1 MFSMKIAY
9 SKPMVSQ
16 LSSPIDAPIF
26 YPDTDGQPM
35 ANSTE
40 QFDWIL
46 MIEQNLAWMY
56 AKNPQVFVIGD
67 LFWYPVE
74 GKPKIV
80 TAPDVMVV
88 FGRPPGK
95 RSSYRQWEEENIP
108 PQVVFEI
115 LSPSNTKEEMDKKL
129 LFFDRYGVEE
139 YYIYDPHNNTMQ
151 GWLREE
157 SGLEPIAE
165 LDNWVSPRLE
175 IRFDLSGEELI
186 IYRAN
191 GSRFFN
197 YLEIS
202 QMLEEERQRAEIASQ
217 RAELESQRAELESQR
232 AELESQRAELESQK
246 ALAAQQR
253 AELEQERSQLLQAE
267 LQRYRE
273 RFGDLTS

>member
-1 MFSMKIAY
+1 
-9 SKPMVSQ
+9 MVSQ
-16 LSSPIDAPIF
+16 LPTPINPNIF

-46 MIEQNLAWMY
+46 TIEQNLAWIY
-56 AKNPQVFVIGD
+56 AHNPQVFVIGD

-74 GKPKIV
+74 GKPHIV

-95 RSSYRQWEEENIP
+95 RSSYKQWEEEGIP
-108 PQVVFEI
+108 PRVVFEI
-115 LSPSNTKEEMDKKL
+115 LSPSNTREEMEKKL

-139 YYIYDPHNNTMQ
+139 YYIYDPHNHAMR

-157 SGLEPIAE
+157 TGLEPITE
-165 LDNWVSPRLE
+165 LHNWVSPRLE
-175 IRFDLSGEELI
+175 IRFDLSGAELV
-186 IYRAN
+186 IYRPN
-191 GSRFFN
+191 GDRFFN

-202 QMLEEERQRAEIASQ
+202 QKLEEERQRAA
-217 RAELESQRAELESQR
+217 LESQRAELESQR
-232 AELESQRAELESQK
+232 AELESQRAEMESQRAELESQRAELETRK
-246 ALAAQQR
+246 ALAAQEQV
-253 AELEQERSQLLQAE
+253 ELERERSQLLEAE

-273 RFGDLTS
+273 RFGELSS

>member
-1 MFSMKIAY
+1 
-9 SKPMVSQ
+9 MVSQ
-16 LSSPIDAPIF
+16 LPTPINPNIF

-46 MIEQNLAWMY
+46 TIEQNLAWIY
-56 AKNPQVFVIGD
+56 APNPQVFVIGD

-74 GKPKIV
+74 GKPHIV

-95 RSSYRQWEEENIP
+95 RSSYKQWEEEGIP

-115 LSPSNTKEEMDKKL
+115 LSPSNTREEMEKKL
-129 LFFDRYGVEE
+129 LFFDRYCVEE
-139 YYIYDPHNNTMQ
+139 YYIYNPHNHTMQ

-157 SGLEPIAE
+157 TGLEPITE
-165 LDNWVSPRLE
+165 LHNWVSPRLE
-175 IRFDLSGEELI
+175 IRFDLSGAELV
-186 IYRAN
+186 IYRPN
-191 GSRFFN
+191 GDRFFN

-202 QMLEEERQRAEIASQ
+202 QKLEEERQ

-232 AELESQRAELESQK
+232 AELESQRAELEAQK
-246 ALAAQQR
+246 AVTAQQQV
-253 AELEQERSQLLQAE
+253 ELERERSQLLEAE
-267 LQRYRE
+267 LRRYRE
-273 RFGDLTS
+273 RFGELSS